1 MTGEENSE
9 LALPPRSNAPQR
21 WDATVAEAKYYWYDL
36 LVNDP
41 PVADF
46 RDPIGRYQRRMQ
58 FALDATMEKRL
69 LYLLVAR
76 ERLRFDVKK
85 GTSWGFFGL
94 KLSVPILIGKDER
107 KHSLQIEL
115 TVPFE
120 ATFKKPQVT
129 LHDKYLALNWGS
141 MTEVFSVHDLI
152 QQFATGLAFPS
163 KVLMV
168 GQTRDPA
175 AKLAKGRHTAVN
187 RICEE
192 VEAESDCFLLI
203 KRMKVAV
210 DTTATDWSEEASVRT
225 HVDVLEAML
234 IRHFE
239 GEKPRGRSLIDQST
253 RAERLR
259 TLVDTYQLE
268 KLIIDLGFKDADGFH
283 DLVSEHA
290 PKSRRHL
297 LDCAFEDG
305 EISIKPLPDD
315 FRPLV
320 ELED

>member
-9 LALPPRSNAPQR
+9 LPLPPRSSAPQR
-21 WDATVAEAKYYWYDL
+21 WEATVAEAKYYWYDL

-41 PVADF
+41 QVPDF

-69 LYLLVAR
+69 LYFLVAR

-85 GTSWGFFGL
+85 GTSWGFFSL

-107 KHSLQIEL
+107 KHTINIEL
-115 TVPFE
+115 KAPFE
-120 ATFKKPQVT
+120 ATFKKPLVT

-141 MTEVFSVHDLI
+141 LTEVFSVHDLI
-152 QQFATGLAFPS
+152 QQFDTGLAFPS

-175 AKLAKGRHTAVN
+175 AKLAKGRHLAVN

-192 VEAESDCFLLI
+192 VEAEYDSFLLI
-203 KRMKVAV
+203 KRMNVAV
-210 DTTATDWSEEASVRT
+210 ETTAADMSAEASART
-225 HVDVLEAML
+225 HVDVLEAAL
-234 IRHFE
+234 IRYFE
-239 GEKPRGRSLIDQST
+239 GDKPRGRSIIDQGT

-268 KLIIDLGFKDADGFH
+268 HLVIDLGFKEADGFH

-290 PKSRRHL
+290 PQSRRPL
-297 LDCAFEDG
+297 LDCAFEAG
-305 EISIKPLPDD
+305 EVSITTLPDNA
-315 FRPLV
+315 RPLV
-320 ELED
+320 ELEH

>member
-1 MTGEENSE
+1 MTGDENSE
-9 LALPPRSNAPQR
+9 LALPPRSSAPQR

-36 LVNDP
+36 LVHDP
-41 PVADF
+41 QVPDF
-46 RDPIGRYQRRMQ
+46 RDPIGRYQRRLQ
-58 FALDATMEKRL
+58 FALDATMEKSL

-76 ERLRFDVKK
+76 ERLRLDVKK

-107 KHSLQIEL
+107 KHTLQIEL
-115 TVPFE
+115 KVPFE

-129 LHDKYLALNWGS
+129 LHDKYLTLNWGS

-152 QQFATGLAFPS
+152 QQFDTGLSFPS
-163 KVLMV
+163 KVLTV

-175 AKLAKGRHTAVN
+175 AKLAKGRHLAVN
-187 RICEE
+187 RLCEE
-192 VEAESDCFLLI
+192 AEAEHDCFLLI
-203 KRMKVAV
+203 KRMNVAV
-210 DTTATDWSEEASVRT
+210 ETTASDWSEEASMRT
-225 HVDVLEAML
+225 HVDVLEAVL

-239 GEKPRGRSLIDQST
+239 GDKPRGRSVIEQGT
-253 RAERLR
+253 RAERLQ

-290 PKSRRHL
+290 TKSRRHL
-297 LDCAFEDG
+297 LDCAFEGG
-305 EISIKPLPDD
+305 ELSIKPLPDD

-320 ELED
+320 ELEE